1 MVLTFLFGHSGLE
14 NKRSR
19 KIDAS
24 VSINEIHCSLIQ
36 SNVLRT
42 LTPQGSK
49 LTIEVGPSPPFVQS
63 SFLSLECEFIYT

>member
-1 MVLTFLFGHSGLE
+1 MVLTFLFGHSVLE
-14 NKRSR
+14 TKKR

-24 VSINEIHCSLIQ
+24 VSINKIHCSLIQ

-63 SFLSLECEFIYT
+63 SFLSLEC